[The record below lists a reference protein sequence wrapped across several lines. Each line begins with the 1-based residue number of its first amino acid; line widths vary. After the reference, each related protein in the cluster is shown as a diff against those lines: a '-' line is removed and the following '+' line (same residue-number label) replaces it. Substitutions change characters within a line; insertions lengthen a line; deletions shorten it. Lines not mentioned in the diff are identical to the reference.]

1 MIALTLI
8 GCGIGAAI
16 FWLIV
21 QIRPPKP
28 DALTMLARFD
38 LAQQPATAPVRSELS
53 ANSTVKAAA
62 GAETKLGRWVS
73 MELARRGIAYT
84 SLRQDLALNG
94 SSFEATMGRKVVVG
108 VLGFLIGLTMVV
120 FLGIAGLQ
128 LPLGVPMIVA
138 LMVAASMFFVP
149 DFDARTA
156 AARRRKD
163 FKRALGAYLDWV
175 SLQMSGKAAAEQ
187 ALPDA
192 AKIGSGWPLALIR
205 HTVTTA
211 TRSGQD
217 VWVALTE
224 LGDRIGVTPLR
235 ELGTL
240 VQLVAHDGAQ
250 VRDTL
255 SARAA
260 SLRAEELAD
269 AEGTA
274 GKRDQSMLMAQ
285 ILLGVGFAVF
295 LGYPAITNFMRI

>member
-1 MIALTLI
+1 MIGLTLI
-8 GCGIGAAI
+8 GCAIGAAV
-16 FWLIV
+16 FFLIV
-21 QIRPPKP
+21 QIRPPRP
-28 DALTMLARFD
+28 DPLVMLARFD
-38 LAQQPATAPVRSELS
+38 QAQMGAVAQAEPSPAKS
-53 ANSTVKAAA
+53 AA
-62 GAETKLGRWVS
+62 GAETRLGRWVS

-94 SSFEATMGRKVVVG
+94 QSFDATMGRKVVVG
-108 VLGFLIGLTMVV
+108 VGGFLIGLIITI
-120 FLGIAGLQ
+120 FLGVAGLH
-128 LPLGVPMIVA
+128 LPIGVPVVVA
-138 LMVAASMFFVP
+138 LMFAAGFFFIP

-156 AARRRKD
+156 AGRRRKE

-187 ALPDA
+187 ALPEA

-205 HTVTTA
+205 HTVTNA

-217 VWVALTE
+217 VWIALTD
-224 LGDRIGVTPLR
+224 LGDRIGVVQLR

-255 SARAA
+255 AARAS
-260 SLRAEELAD
+260 SLRTEELAD

-295 LGYPAITNFMRI
+295 LGYPAVVSFMRI

>member
-1 MIALTLI
+1 MTLV
-8 GCGIGAAI
+8 GVAFGAAL
-16 FWLIV
+16 FMLILQV
-21 QIRPPKP
+21 RPPKP
-28 DALTMLARFD
+28 DPLVMLARYD
-38 LAQQPATAPVRSELS
+38 QAQAAAPRRAETSVATAG
-53 ANSTVKAAA
+53 A
-62 GAETKLGRWVS
+62 GAETRLGRWVVG
-73 MELARRGIAYT
+73 ELARRGITYT

-94 SSFEATMGRKVVVG
+94 QSFESTMGRKVMVGVVG
-108 VLGFLIGLTMVV
+108 LLVGLVIAVAM
-120 FLGIAGLQ
+120 GAAGLD
-128 LPLGVPMIVA
+128 LPVGVPVVVG
-138 LMVAASMFFVP
+138 LLFAAAFFFIP

-156 AARRRKD
+156 AARRRKE

-205 HTVTTA
+205 HTVTNA

-217 VWVALTE
+217 VWVAFQE
-224 LGDRIGVTPLR
+224 LGDRIGVAQLR

-260 SLRAEELAD
+260 SLRNEELAD

-295 LGYPAITNFMRI
+295 LGYPAFVNFMSI

>member
-1 MIALTLI
+1 MIGLTLI
-8 GCGIGAAI
+8 GCAIGAAI
-16 FWLIV
+16 FFLIV

-28 DALTMLARFD
+28 DPLVMLARFD
-38 LAQQPATAPVRSELS
+38 QAQLPDVSARSVALGGPAAVS
-53 ANSTVKAAA
+53 
-62 GAETKLGRWVS
+62 AETKLGRWVS
-73 MELARRGIAYT
+73 TELARRGIAYT

-94 SSFEATMGRKVVVG
+94 QSFDTTMGRKVVVG
-108 VLGFLIGLTMVV
+108 VLGFLIGLIITV
-120 FLGIAGLQ
+120 FLSVAGLQ
-128 LPLGVPMIVA
+128 MPIGVPVIVA
-138 LMVAASMFFVP
+138 LMFAVGFFFIP
-149 DFDARTA
+149 DFDARSA
-156 AARRRKD
+156 AQRRRRE

-187 ALPDA
+187 ALPEA

-205 HTVTTA
+205 HTVTNA
-211 TRSGQD
+211 SRSGQD

-235 ELGTL
+235 ELGVL

>member
-1 MIALTLI
+1 MIGLTLV
-8 GCGIGAAI
+8 GVAFGA
-16 FWLIV
+16 FVFMLIL
-21 QIRPPKP
+21 QLRPPKP
-28 DALTMLARFD
+28 DPLVMLARFD
-38 LAQQPATAPVRSELS
+38 QAQTVAPRSE
-53 ANSTVKAAA
+53 TAATTKA
-62 GAETKLGRWVS
+62 GAGMETRLGRWVVG
-73 MELARRGIAYT
+73 ELARRGIAYT
-84 SLRQDLALNG
+84 SLRQDVALNG
-94 SSFEATMGRKVVVG
+94 QSFEATMGRKVVVG
-108 VLGFLIGLTMVV
+108 VLGFLIGLVISVSLNVT
-120 FLGIAGLQ
+120 GLH
-128 LPLGVPMIVA
+128 LPVGVPVVVG
-138 LMVAASMFFVP
+138 LMFAAAFFFIP
-149 DFDARTA
+149 DFDARSA
-156 AARRRKD
+156 AARRRKE

-205 HTVTTA
+205 HTVTNA

-217 VWVALTE
+217 VWAAFTD
-224 LGDRIGVTPLR
+224 LGDRIGVGQLR

-260 SLRAEELAD
+260 SLRNEELAD

-295 LGYPAITNFMRI
+295 LGYPAFVNFMRI

>member
-8 GCGIGAAI
+8 GCAIGAAL
-16 FWLIV
+16 FLLIV

-28 DALTMLARFD
+28 NPLVMLARFD
-38 LAQQPATAPVRSELS
+38 ATQAGGSERVAQSTAKN
-53 ANSTVKAAA
+53 AG
-62 GAETKLGRWVS
+62 GAETRLGRWIGT
-73 MELARRGIAYT
+73 ELARRGITHT

-94 SSFEATMGRKVVVG
+94 QSFEATMGRKVLIGVFGFVLGLVITVAASATGLEVPVG
-108 VLGFLIGLTMVV
+108 VPVV
-120 FLGIAGLQ
+120 
-128 LPLGVPMIVA
+128 VA
-138 LMVAASMFFVP
+138 LMVAAGFFFIP
-149 DFDARTA
+149 DFDARTTA
-156 AARRRKD
+156 QRRRRE

-187 ALPDA
+187 ALPEA

-205 HTVTTA
+205 HTVTRA

-217 VWVALTE
+217 VWAALTE
-224 LGDRIGVTPLR
+224 LGDRIGVLQLH

-255 SARAA
+255 TARAA
-260 SLRAEELAD
+260 SLRAEELAE
-269 AEGTA
+269 AQGTA
-274 GKRDQSMLMAQ
+274 GKRDQSMLLAQ

-295 LGYPAITNFMRI
+295 IGYPAVINLLSV

>member
-8 GCGIGAAI
+8 GCAIGAAV
-16 FWLIV
+16 FFLIV
-21 QIRPPKP
+21 QIRPPRP
-28 DALTMLARFD
+28 DPLVMLARFD
-38 LAQQPATAPVRSELS
+38 QAQTGAVAQAEATPAKS
-53 ANSTVKAAA
+53 AV
-62 GAETKLGRWVS
+62 GAETRLGRWVS
-73 MELARRGIAYT
+73 MELARRGIPYT

-94 SSFEATMGRKVVVG
+94 QNFDATMGRKVVVG
-108 VLGFLIGLTMVV
+108 VGGFLIGLIITV
-120 FLGIAGLQ
+120 FLGVAGLH
-128 LPLGVPMIVA
+128 LPIGVPVVVA
-138 LMVAASMFFVP
+138 LMFAAAFFFIP

-156 AARRRKD
+156 AAKRRKE

-187 ALPDA
+187 ALPEA

-205 HTVTTA
+205 HTVTNA

-217 VWVALTE
+217 VWVSLTD
-224 LGDRIGVTPLR
+224 LGDRIGVVQLR

-255 SARAA
+255 AARAS
-260 SLRAEELAD
+260 SLRTEELAD

-295 LGYPAITNFMRI
+295 LGYPAVVSFMRI

>member
-16 FWLIV
+16 FLLIV

-28 DALTMLARFD
+28 DPLAMLARFD
-38 LAQQPATAPVRSELS
+38 AAQVPQPVARATG
-53 ANSTVKAAA
+53 STRGVAA
-62 GAETKLGRWVS
+62 GAETKLGRLVS
-73 MELARRGIAYT
+73 EELARRGIAYA

-94 SSFEATMGRKVVVG
+94 QSFDATMGRKVVLAVF
-108 VLGFLIGLTMVV
+108 GFLIGLIMTV
-120 FLGIAGLQ
+120 FLTVAGLH
-128 LPLGVPMIVA
+128 LPLGVPVIVA
-138 LMVAASMFFVP
+138 LLFAAGFFFIP
-149 DFDARTA
+149 EFDARA
-156 AARRRKD
+156 AAAKRRKE

-187 ALPDA
+187 ALPEA

-205 HTVTTA
+205 HTVTNA
-211 TRSGQD
+211 ARSGQD
-217 VWVALTE
+217 VWGALTE
-224 LGDRIGVTPLR
+224 LGERIGVAPLR

-260 SLRAEELAD
+260 SLRNEELAD

>member
-1 MIALTLI
+1 MIGLTVI
-8 GCGIGAAI
+8 GCAIGAAI
-16 FWLIV
+16 FALIV

-28 DALTMLARFD
+28 DPLAMLARFD
-38 LAQQPATAPVRSELS
+38 LAQTPQSPARSEV
-53 ANSTVKAAA
+53 STARAAA
-62 GAETKLGRWVS
+62 GAETRLGRWVNA
-73 MELARRGIAYT
+73 ELARRGIAYT

-94 SSFEATMGRKVVVG
+94 QSFDATMGRKVVVA
-108 VLGFLIGLTMVV
+108 VLGFLIGLIIAVC
-120 FLGIAGLQ
+120 LGVAGLH
-128 LPLGVPMIVA
+128 LPPGVGVVVA
-138 LMVAASMFFVP
+138 LMLGCGFFFVP
-149 DFDARTA
+149 DVDARSA
-156 AARRRKD
+156 AQRRRKQ

-175 SLQMSGKAAAEQ
+175 SLQMSGHAAAEQ

-192 AKIGSGWPLALIR
+192 AKIGAGWPLALIR
-205 HTVTTA
+205 HTVTNA

-217 VWVALTE
+217 VWVALSE
-224 LGDRIGVTPLR
+224 LGDRIGVMALR
-235 ELGTL
+235 ELGML